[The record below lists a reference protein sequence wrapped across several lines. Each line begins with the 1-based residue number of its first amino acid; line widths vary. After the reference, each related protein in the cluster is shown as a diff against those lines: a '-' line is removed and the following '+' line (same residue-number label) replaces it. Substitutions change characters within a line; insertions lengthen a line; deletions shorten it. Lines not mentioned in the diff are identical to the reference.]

1 MTPLKTPIIERFW
14 PKVQKTETC
23 WNWIASRR
31 HGDYGQFSDGKKQV
45 MAHRWSYEHFVGP
58 IPKGLT
64 IDHLCRN
71 PKCVNPKHLEA
82 VTIKENVLRGLA
94 PSAINK
100 RKTHCIYGHEFNVKN
115 TRLSL

>member
-1 MTPLKTPIIERFW
+1 
-14 PKVQKTETC
+14 
-23 WNWIASRR
+23 
-31 HGDYGQFSDGKKQV
+31 
-45 MAHRWSYEHFVGP
+45 MAHRWSYEYFVGP
-58 IPKGLT
+58 IPNGLT

-71 PKCVNPKHLEA
+71 PKCVNPEHLEA

-115 TRLSL
+115 TRFSHRKDYTERVCRACNRDHQRKFRQLQGMT